1 MLEGRESGL
10 TWALIL
16 REVPSILERFLK
28 AADDGVALVWDSF
41 RIGILV
47 AHHRDSLAVNR

>member
-16 REVPSILERFLK
+16 REVPSILERLLEV
-28 AADDGVALVWDSF
+28 ADDGVALVGDRFS
-41 RIGILV
+41 IGVLV
-47 AHHRDSLAVNR
+47 AHHGNSLTIN